1 MCAISNIPLVRSAL
15 ISSQKQAAKEREALA
30 ALRNLHRKREAA
42 AEAMEQL
49 RHAMQLEQQAAQV

>member
-1 MCAISNIPLVRSAL
+1 MCAISNIPLVCPAL
-15 ISSQKQAAKEREALA
+15 VSLQKQAAKEREVLA